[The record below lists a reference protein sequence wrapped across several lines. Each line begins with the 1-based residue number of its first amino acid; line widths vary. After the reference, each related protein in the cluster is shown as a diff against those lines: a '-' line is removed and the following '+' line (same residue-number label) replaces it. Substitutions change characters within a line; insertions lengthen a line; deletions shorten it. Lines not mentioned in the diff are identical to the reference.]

1 MTTLQERLKTIIL
14 EEMCVEG
21 VGLEDIQDDAPLFG
35 EGLGLDSLDA
45 IELVVLVKIH
55 FGVQILNAEEGIEA
69 FQSINVLADFI
80 RKRLEHPEGEE
91 SAGDPFS
98 FHAKG
103 V

>member
-21 VGLEDIQDDAPLFG
+21 AGLEDIQDDAPLFG

-55 FGVQILNAEEGIEA
+55 FGVQILNAEEGIAA

-91 SAGDPFS
+91 SARDPLS